1 VIAAW
6 MLQSL
11 AVSVLLGIAA
21 LLADGLCRLYRVPR
35 RFVWAAAVAG
45 AALLPVWLLAASRAP
60 AVLPEVSSSTGAS
73 FGPIEGAAYD
83 VAGAGISWF
92 GATSAWLGDAGAAGI
107 AALSSRVGAGTL
119 DAVLGGAWLL
129 LSVLLVGALV
139 GSFVRF
145 GRARR
150 RWRREVIADTPV
162 YVTRRTGPAVVGV
175 LRPDIIVPS
184 WLLRIDEARQR
195 MVVLHEREHVR
206 RGDPALLASAAVVAA
221 LLPWNLPV
229 QWMVRRLRL
238 AIELDCDVRVLAA
251 GAEPR
256 AYGAMLIDI
265 ASRTH
270 SLPLAA
276 AALADAPTELEKRIL
291 AMTWKLP
298 RFRSLRAIAGAAA
311 AAALVLVACDVDI
324 LDPALQDKTVG
335 EVVQTAVAAEPLAAR
350 TALSSRYFVD
360 GREVTLDDIS
370 HMPATAFAHVEVMK
384 AGASSSGDAEI
395 RLTTVAAAQ
404 AEAQAREAATAAAA
418 DARGARPAGT
428 PVAAGADAAADQR
441 RTAVEQ
447 NRRSAARVPV
457 DGRAAAEMAVAR
469 EAEVMAVR
477 RGVSIISASPAVRIG
492 DGTPLSPAPLYIV
505 DGVIIS
511 SSSIDIKDINALD
524 IESIE
529 IVKGPA
535 AARLYGARGANG
547 VVMITTRR

>member
-1 VIAAW
+1 
-6 MLQSL
+6 
-11 AVSVLLGIAA
+11 
-21 LLADGLCRLYRVPR
+21 
-35 RFVWAAAVAG
+35 
-45 AALLPVWLLAASRAP
+45 
-60 AVLPEVSSSTGAS
+60 
-73 FGPIEGAAYD
+73 
-83 VAGAGISWF
+83 
-92 GATSAWLGDAGAAGI
+92 
-107 AALSSRVGAGTL
+107 
-119 DAVLGGAWLL
+119 
-129 LSVLLVGALV
+129 
-139 GSFVRF
+139 
-145 GRARR
+145 
-150 RWRREVIADTPV
+150 
-162 YVTRRTGPAVVGV
+162 VGV